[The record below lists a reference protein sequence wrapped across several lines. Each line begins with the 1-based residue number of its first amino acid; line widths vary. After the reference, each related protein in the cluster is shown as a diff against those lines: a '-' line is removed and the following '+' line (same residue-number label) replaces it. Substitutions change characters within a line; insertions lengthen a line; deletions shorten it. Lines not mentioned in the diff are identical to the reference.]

1 VENLWSFSVAIH
13 LIKPSSVAELID
25 NQPGKHPD
33 GGGLYLQVGAPG
45 QASWIFRHRNKWR
58 SFGPADIVNITEA
71 RDRAL
76 ALRKA
81 ANAGQCPIAM
91 LDGGATAATG
101 KTFEEAKADYLAEKE
116 WKASNRARE
125 LRRYELLF
133 AEIPWFT
140 ALPLAAITQDH
151 KNKAVAHFP
160 LGTTKRKLAFIYIK
174 AILSFAEDGTMKRGK
189 KRGGGTVKHHEAMP
203 WCDVPAFYQR
213 LSKLDSVDARALQF
227 TILTTLRTSEVIGEK
242 AKAPATWGEIGEEDG
257 KPVWIVPA
265 ERMKASREH
274 RVPLTPQM
282 MKVLGKKQAPDV
294 PLFKVSSQSAM
305 LDTLRSLD
313 GNGYKVHG
321 FRASFET
328 WGQEATNFPRDLVKL
343 CTAHDKRS
351 ATDKAYQRSD
361 LLEKRREIM
370 TAWSDYVTGAN
381 L

>member
-1 VENLWSFSVAIH
+1 LWSFSVAIH

-45 QASWIFRHRNKWR
+45 QASWVFRHKNRWR
-58 SFGPADIVNITEA
+58 SLGPADIFSIDEM
-71 RDRAL
+71 RDKAL

-81 ANAGQCPIAM
+81 AHAGQCPIQT
-91 LDGGATAATG
+91 LDAGAPAATG
-101 KTFEEAKADYLAEKE
+101 KTFAEAKDEYLAAKSPT

-125 LRRYELLF
+125 LRRYDLLF
-133 AEIPWFT
+133 GDIPWFT
-140 ALPLAAITQDH
+140 ALPLASIDQDA
-151 KNKAVAHFP
+151 KNKALAHWP
-160 LGTTKRKLAFIYIK
+160 TGSKQQSDVGYYIA
-174 AILSFAEDGTMKRGK
+174 AILRYAETGTLLRVK
-189 KRGGGTVKHHEAMP
+189 KPGGDEVKHHEAMP
-203 WCDVPAFYQR
+203 WRDVPAFYQR

-282 MKVLGKKQAPDV
+282 MKVLGKKQASDV

-305 LDTLRSLD
+305 LDTLRSLT
-313 GNGYKVHG
+313 GNGYTVHG
-321 FRASFET
+321 FRSSFED
-328 WGQEATNFPRDLVKL
+328 WGAEATSFPRDLVKL
-343 CTAHDKRS
+343 CTAHDKRTQ
-351 ATDKAYQRSD
+351 TDKAYQRSN
-361 LLEKRREIM
+361 LLARRREVM
-370 TAWSDYVTGAN
+370 EAWSDYVN
-381 L
+381 S